1 MLRAVLVA
9 ALVVH
14 AGCNSVKCGP
24 GTFKMGDNC
33 VGYDP
38 NDHTPPNTT
47 ITPPGIRSRAP
58 LPQLVMLQT
67 DEPAT
72 IYYTTDGSDPDP
84 TTAMGHRDQATI
96 ANITQDET
104 IKFFAIDLAGNQEAI
119 QSAKYESDTTPPA
132 PPSNLAVT
140 INGSTAHVTWTPPG
154 DADYAG
160 TVLARVADLVDA
172 APTPGQLYPAPT
184 QLSPSVQMVSVGAT
198 TQYDDTGL
206 APGTVRYIAWSY
218 DDLGNYSTPVGVTAD
233 LPVGSLT
240 ATLTYNTGNNTLTIA
255 QSPAHLDLTGTTAA
269 VNAGT
274 LAVSLVVKNNTNKFF
289 MNPKAEVTSVTNAT
303 FASSDGTADTFAFRS
318 LGPNSFAPGATVTR
332 ALQFSTPTA
341 TVTINL
347 TFATHASMI
356 STYGSRGRSTSVGLI
371 DVGANAQLTPLT
383 LTAPGANDRG
393 VGRPRA
399 TALVAGHYLYVA
411 TTHAIEQYDLASG
424 MHLAAVQPA
433 TANLANTQYLISTG
447 ADLIAVLKYADTRG
461 GGMLELVRLD
471 EKLNVT
477 ARQTITKFSD
487 DRGAGQP
494 GLSADRSTLALPL
507 AGGVLLVDT
516 RTLALI
522 DADPSTPEV
531 ELVST
536 GLDKAGR
543 LGSVVF
549 YNGTNG
555 MLVLA
560 KKTGQVAA
568 ITKTGTTWNATTVY
582 SDGTTSQGG
591 FSAVM
596 GPDGKIWMAF
606 PASLRT
612 FDPATG
618 IVAQVGAYTQA
629 TNGLGVVDG
638 QLWVVRSDRMTLDQI
653 STAGA
658 TVRTIVQPGGGTYG
672 HWLGTAK

>member
-1 MLRAVLVA
+1 MLRVLLAA
-9 ALVVH
+9 ALVAH
-14 AGCNSVKCGP
+14 AGCDSIKCGP

-38 NDHTPPNTT
+38 NDHAPPTTT
-47 ITPPGIRSRAP
+47 ISPAAQRTRDP
-58 LPQLVMLQT
+58 LPELVMLKT

-104 IKFFAIDLAGNQEAI
+104 IKFFAVDLAGNKEAI

-140 INGSTAHVTWTPPG
+140 VSGSTAHVTWTAPG

-172 APTPGQLYPAPT
+172 APTPGQLYPTPT
-184 QLSPSVQMVSVGAT
+184 QLSPSVQMLSVGAT
-198 TQYDDTGL
+198 TQFDDAGL
-206 APGTVRYIAWSY
+206 PPGPVRYIAWSY
-218 DDLGNYSTPVGVTAD
+218 DDLGNYSSPVGVTAD
-233 LPVGSLT
+233 LPVGSLA
-240 ATLTYNTGNNTLTIA
+240 ATLTYNTANNTLTIT

-269 VNAGT
+269 LAAGT
-274 LAVSLVVKNNTNKFF
+274 LTVHLAVTNNTNKFF

-303 FASSDGTADTFAFRS
+303 FASSDGTADTFPFRS
-318 LGPNSFAPGATVTR
+318 LGPNSFPPASTVTR
-332 ALQFSTPTA
+332 DLVFSAATA

-356 STYGSRGRSTSVGLI
+356 STYGSRGRSTSVGMI
-371 DVGANAQLTPLT
+371 DVGSNAQLTPLT

-393 VGRPRA
+393 VGRPRS

-411 TTHAIEQYDLASG
+411 TTHAIEQYDLATG

-433 TANLANTQYLISTG
+433 TANLANTQYLLSTG
-447 ADLIAVLKYADTRG
+447 ADLIAVIKYADTRG

-477 ARQTITKFSD
+477 ARQTFTKFAD
-487 DRGAGQP
+487 DKGCGQP
-494 GLSADRSTLALPL
+494 GVSADGTTLALPL
-507 AGGVLLVDT
+507 AGGILLVDA
-516 RTLALI
+516 RTLAAI

-531 ELVST
+531 ELVNT

-549 YNGTNG
+549 YNGTNA

-568 ITKTGTTWNATTVY
+568 ITKTGTTWTASTVY
-582 SDGTTSQGG
+582 DDGDGTRGG

-606 PASLRT
+606 PASVRT

-618 IVAQVGAYTQA
+618 IVAQVTAYTQA

-638 QLWVVRSDRMTLDQI
+638 QLWVVRSDRLTLDQI

-658 TVRTIVQPGGGTYG
+658 TVRTIVTVGGTYG